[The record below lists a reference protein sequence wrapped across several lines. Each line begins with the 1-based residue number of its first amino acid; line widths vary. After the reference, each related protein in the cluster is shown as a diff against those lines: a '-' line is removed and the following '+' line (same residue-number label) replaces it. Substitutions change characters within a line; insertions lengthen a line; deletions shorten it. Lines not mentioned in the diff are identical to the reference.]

1 MSTKTI
7 TLDEGVEIMTKDGY
21 YAPLEFTPQ
30 WSHWL
35 GRGDIILIFTN
46 QDLGHGALG
55 HVLTMPWYSNLEEH
69 PLPPHAPDHPAIG
82 LGWRYLPTHIITKE
96 SAS

>member
-1 MSTKTI
+1 MSAQTI
-7 TLDEGVEIMTKDGY
+7 TIDEGVTIMVDGGY
-21 YAPLEFTPQ
+21 PPGMFTPQ

-35 GRGDIILIFTN
+35 NRGDVILIFTN
-46 QDLGHGALG
+46 QDLSHPEVG
-55 HVLTMPWYSNLEEH
+55 HVITMPWYGDLEEH

-82 LGWRYLPTHIITKE
+82 LGWRYTLTHTITKE